1 MSTKGADLLIN
12 SFASS
17 GLSESSRPKKQG
29 EQHISAFSEVLKT
42 VPKAKEREQ
51 SRLPSNNSEKPI
63 KAGEENKNSQE
74 NIALKIS
81 EQELFVTDALEK
93 EVKANCE
100 ESDEISSRKMEDDQ
114 RQSIVT
120 IVGGSVLAP
129 QSTELNETEINSSF
143 LPKEQKPDS
152 ANKIELKSDKQELAV
167 DGIKMDGILDAASV
181 LNSKSPNS
189 TTQKD
194 TEVLGFAT
202 REERNIAATTS
213 LNNSK
218 DLSEKANAKI
228 LKPTTAQL
236 EKNEQRKTVIL
247 EKAVTNSKES
257 IKIVEEGKFN
267 GKIEM
272 QLAKKEMPIDDTIL
286 QDNKLVATSLEAND
300 LDQDFGFER
309 ERNNSNFIAMSS
321 TVTETETE
329 GLLISFKEAVN
340 LLPKEANI
348 PHRNDQVVMAVN
360 TAVSRGKSD
369 ITLSLFPES
378 LGSVEVRIE
387 FSKIGEVHSVKFY
400 AEKQETLAL
409 LSNDAKA
416 LENSLSKVVNI
427 DDASLSFNLKD
438 GNENSNNFEQPQ
450 QQLNIVQDEDNT
462 SSVTN
467 KSYTTTSVPKS
478 VMDDGRV
485 DLHV

>member
-17 GLSESSRPKKQG
+17 GLSENPRPKKQG

-51 SRLPSNNSEKPI
+51 SRLPSNNPEEPI
-63 KAGEENKNSQE
+63 KVGEENKNFQE
-74 NIALKIS
+74 NIELKIS
-81 EQELFVTDALEK
+81 EQELFVADALE
-93 EVKANCE
+93 EVTANFE
-100 ESDEISSRKMEDDQ
+100 ESDEISSKKMEEDQ
-114 RQSIVT
+114 QQSIVT
-120 IVGGSVLAP
+120 IVAGSVLAP

-143 LPKEQKPDS
+143 LPKEQKSDS

-167 DGIKMDGILDAASV
+167 NGVKMDGILDEASV

-194 TEVLGFAT
+194 TEVLESTT
-202 REERNIAATTS
+202 REERNLAATTS

-218 DLSEKANAKI
+218 GLSAKANTEI
-228 LKPTTAQL
+228 LKPTAAQL

-247 EKAVTNSKES
+247 EKTVTNSKES
-257 IKIVEEGKFN
+257 VKIVEEGKFN
-267 GKIEM
+267 GQIDI
-272 QLAKKEMPIDDTIL
+272 QLAKKEMPVDDTIL
-286 QDNKLVATSLEAND
+286 QSDKLVATNLEAND

-309 ERNNSNFIAMSS
+309 ERNNSNFIAMGS

-462 SSVTN
+462 GPTTN
-467 KSYTTTSVPKS
+467 KSYTTTSVPKDINL
-478 VMDDGRV
+478 DDGRV